1 MQEKKESIVR
11 MLEQATEREIGIIY
25 QFVLHL
31 LELHR

>member
-1 MQEKKESIVR
+1 MKEKKESIIQ

-31 LELHR
+31 LELHS